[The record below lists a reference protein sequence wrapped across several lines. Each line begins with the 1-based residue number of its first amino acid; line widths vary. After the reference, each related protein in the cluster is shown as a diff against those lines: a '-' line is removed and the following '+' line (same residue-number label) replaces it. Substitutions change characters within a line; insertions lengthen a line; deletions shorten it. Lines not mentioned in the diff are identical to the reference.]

1 MAINVEPLGDRVLG
15 SPRWDSCCGLFS
27 VPASAIWCA
36 WRNVWHEKKDSGVAL
51 SEEEWSGEYGA
62 CCDAT
67 PSLDW
72 PAERLDGSRSER
84 QTSTLK
90 GKKQMHNTRNA
101 YEPSQSSIA

>member
-1 MAINVEPLGDRVLG
+1 MGQLLRVVQRAGERNLVRVEECLAR
-15 SPRWDSCCGLFS
+15 
-27 VPASAIWCA
+27 
-36 WRNVWHEKKDSGVAL
+36 EKDSGVAL

-90 GKKQMHNTRNA
+90 GKKQMHNTRNT